1 MSTLNQASDRQPA
14 DPQRGPLHLGGRV
27 AAVLTPRRVIYG
39 SVIAV
44 VLLVS
49 AVLATTFFPKHE
61 AAGDVSLASA
71 LSGEP
76 PLLLIRFSAQATEP
90 QIHSFLGT
98 YHAEVV
104 SGPRRGN
111 FYDVRITGEPS
122 PADVNAIVRKMQD
135 ETEIVD
141 LVAEKE

>member
-14 DPQRGPLHLGGRV
+14 DPERGSPHLGGRV

-39 SVIAV
+39 AVIAV
-44 VLLVS
+44 ALLVS
-49 AVLATTFFPKHE
+49 AVLATTLFPKHD
-61 AAGDVSLASA
+61 GSDFNLASA
-71 LSGEP
+71 TSGEP
-76 PLLLIRFSAQATEP
+76 PVLLIRFSAQATEP
-90 QIHSFLGT
+90 QINSFLGA

-122 PADVNAIVRKMQD
+122 QAEVAAIVRKMQD
-135 ETEIVD
+135 ETELVD